1 VRPLGKV
8 SAGKGVRHF
17 VQGHDLE
24 GSPFGVNSG
33 RGMKRG
39 RGQRMTTTK
48 KKKRRRLGP
57 LQLGKRCKHAAAE
70 VGHIHEARNVETGEP
85 GMVMMPGPRP
95 TWTPKRSWKV
105 RATFQV
111 TPPFISLE
119 VEQAPAS
126 GSLKELATLLTL
138 LLAALDAVGDNARM
152 RAHLTREPMGRWMR
166 PLPLK
171 ALAAVGL
178 TVLVLGGGFWLG
190 TGRRELAPPI
200 PPPSTSGLG
209 ELADAGLPSPVL
221 VDGKP
226 RSPTGIAYPLPD
238 KPFSNQSKPPCL
250 TQRDE
255 VAINGGCWLELA
267 RRPPCH
273 AEQAEYQGKCYVPVG
288 LRGPRPP
295 QSLSP

>member
-1 VRPLGKV
+1 
-8 SAGKGVRHF
+8 
-17 VQGHDLE
+17 
-24 GSPFGVNSG
+24 
-33 RGMKRG
+33 
-39 RGQRMTTTK
+39 MTTTK
-48 KKKRRRLGP
+48 KKGRRVGP
-57 LQLGKRCKHAAAE
+57 LRIGRRSKHAAAE
-70 VGHIHEARNVETGEP
+70 LGHIHEARNADTGAP
-85 GMVMMPGPRP
+85 SMVMLPGPRP

-105 RATFQV
+105 RASFQA

-119 VEQAPAS
+119 VDQAPAS
-126 GSLKELATLLTL
+126 GSLKELASLLTL

-190 TGRRELAPPI
+190 SAARPMVPPS
-200 PPPSTSGLG
+200 PSPSTPGLGEMADAGPSTSF
-209 ELADAGLPSPVL
+209 LADGAL
-221 VDGKP
+221 
-226 RSPTGIAYPLPD
+226 RSPTGGIAYPLPD

-295 QSLSP
+295 QSVSP